1 MSAAGYDNLQL
12 RGEYGTEKYWPEKKL
27 KICVTGAGG
36 FIASHL
42 AKRLKEEGHHIV
54 GCDWKRNEH
63 MPVRLPIERAYPES
77 PPPARARDGAAPFA
91 SFPPRRRRC
100 ALCLF
105 DASRKDKAYP
115 SRSILAPSEPRPSL
129 TPLLRPPPSSPFP
142 QEEMFCDEFILAD
155 LRLFENCQKVLK
167 GCDHCFNL
175 AADMGGMG
183 FIQSNHS
190 VIFYNNI
197 MISFNMMEACRVE
210 GITRCF
216 YASSACIYPEGAQLT
231 TELSA
236 GLKESDAWPA
246 QPQDAY
252 GLEKLASEEVYKHY
266 QSDFGIQTRIA
277 RFHNIYGPFGTWKGG
292 REKAPAAFC
301 RKAATAT
308 TEVEMWGDGKQTRS
322 FTYIDDCVEGIVRL
336 TKSDFAEP
344 VNLGSDE
351 MVSMNQMQEMALKFA
366 GKPDMP
372 IKHIPGP
379 EGVRGRNSN
388 NDLIKEK
395 LGYAPSVKLE
405 DGLKVT
411 FDWISSKI
419 AEEVAGGANAEEAF
433 SKSTICGTMAP
444 TELGALRAADGMEG
458 LAAK

>member
-1 MSAAGYDNLQL
+1 MAAAGYDNLQL
-12 RGEYGTEKYWPEKKL
+12 RGKYGTEKYWPEKKL

-63 MPVRLPIERAYPES
+63 MP
-77 PPPARARDGAAPFA
+77 
-91 SFPPRRRRC
+91 
-100 ALCLF
+100 
-105 DASRKDKAYP
+105 
-115 SRSILAPSEPRPSL
+115 
-129 TPLLRPPPSSPFP
+129 
-142 QEEMFCDEFILAD
+142 EEMFCDEFILAD

-190 VIFYNNI
+190 VIFYNNV
-197 MISFNMMEACRVE
+197 MISFNVMEACRVE
-210 GITRCF
+210 GVTRVF

-231 TELSA
+231 TEARLSA
-236 GLKESDAWPA
+236 GLKEADAWPA

-308 TEVEMWGDGKQTRS
+308 TEVEMWGDGLQTRS

-336 TKSDFAEP
+336 TKSDFCEP

-351 MVSMNQMQEMALKFA
+351 MALALGFA

-395 LGYAPSVKLE
+395 LGYAPSVPLAE
-405 DGLKVT
+405 GLKVT
-411 FDWISSKI
+411 FEWINEKI
-419 AEEVAGGANAEEAF
+419 EEEVKGGANAEEAF

-444 TELGALRAADGMEG
+444 TELGALRAADGQEG
-458 LAAK
+458 LKAK

>member
-1 MSAAGYDNLQL
+1 MSAAGYEL
-12 RGEYGTEKYWPEKKL
+12 RGVYGTEPYWPEKKL

-42 AKRLKEEGHHIV
+42 AKRLKEEGHYIV

-63 MPVRLPIERAYPES
+63 MP
-77 PPPARARDGAAPFA
+77 
-91 SFPPRRRRC
+91 
-100 ALCLF
+100 
-105 DASRKDKAYP
+105 
-115 SRSILAPSEPRPSL
+115 
-129 TPLLRPPPSSPFP
+129 
-142 QEEMFCDEFILAD
+142 EEMFCDEFILAD

-167 GCDHCFNL
+167 TCDHCFNL

-190 VIFYNNI
+190 VIFYNNV

-210 GITRCF
+210 GVTRVF

-236 GLKESDAWPA
+236 GLKEADAWPA

-322 FTYIDDCVEGIVRL
+322 FTYIDDCVEGILRL

-351 MVSMNQMQEMALKFA
+351 MVTMNEMQALALGFA
-366 GKPDMP
+366 GKPDMAV
-372 IKHIPGP
+372 KHIPGP

-388 NDLIKEK
+388 NELIKEK
-395 LGYAPSVKLE
+395 LGYAPSVKLA
-405 DGLKVT
+405 DGLAVT
-411 FDWISSKI
+411 YQWIEGKI
-419 AEEVAGGANAEEAF
+419 KEEVAGGADAEEAF

-444 TELGALRAADGMEG
+444 TELGALRAADGAEN
-458 LAAK
+458 LKA